1 MLEGA
6 STLTSQ
12 ESHGWECS
20 WPLSLSFRQATVFS
34 FVQVLKLS
42 SSLNQIHAHIY
53 LHVFRYV
60 CVCVVVVV
68 VLVTQS
74 CPTLCNPVDW
84 SPPGFSV
91 PGISQARILE
101 LGCHFLLQG
110 IFLTQGSPTL
120 QVDSL
125 PLSHQGNPYVCVHT
139 HKRWHLLVKNS
150 SGPGVHT
157 SLIDPYCY
165 LLRAPLWRL

>member
-6 STLTSQ
+6 PTLTSQ

-42 SSLNQIHAHIY
+42 SSLNQIHARIY
-53 LHVFRYV
+53 LHVFRYA
-60 CVCVVVVV
+60 CVWCCCFTHSVMPDS
-68 VLVTQS
+68 LQPHGLK
-74 CPTLCNPVDW
+74 PTRFLYSWDFPSKNTRV
-84 SPPGFSV
+84 
-91 PGISQARILE
+91 
-101 LGCHFLLQG
+101 GCHFLLQG

-125 PLSHQGNPYVCVHT
+125 PLSHQGNPYVCVYT

-150 SGPGVHT
+150 SGPGIPT
-157 SLIDPYCY
+157 P
-165 LLRAPLWRL
+165 LL

>member
-101 LGCHFLLQG
+101 WVAISFSRGSSWPRDLLHYRWILCHWA
-110 IFLTQGSPTL
+110 TRET
-120 QVDSL
+120 
-125 PLSHQGNPYVCVHT
+125 HTCVYT
-139 HKRWHLLVKNS
+139 HIKDYISW
-150 SGPGVHT
+150 
-157 SLIDPYCY
+157 
-165 LLRAPLWRL
+165 